1 MSASNVTDNVTK
13 PDAKVE
19 LDVQKSIVDPFVD
32 DDIPGT
38 LDSSGGS
45 SELKASHLQLSTVTF
60 TGVPSSP
67 SCNSIPPPEAA
78 FEHQTAPV
86 STSNPVD
93 VACKYSFALKLAL
106 MYLVF
111 FENCFIILMHICYE
125 IIF

>member
-1 MSASNVTDNVTK
+1 MSTSNITDNVTK

-19 LDVQKSIVDPFVD
+19 LDAQKSLVDPFVD

-67 SCNSIPPPEAA
+67 SYNSIPPPEAA
-78 FEHQTAPV
+78 FEYQTTPV

-93 VACKYSFALKLAL
+93 VACKYS
-106 MYLVF
+106 
-111 FENCFIILMHICYE
+111 
-125 IIF
+125 